1 MDGRLVLLGLIV
13 VIAGTTARN
22 LQPVPS
28 AAEER
33 AERTLERALDA
44 VLVEVDRSQLCYLR
58 RRDRY
63 ADTIPSL
70 QFSRGHF
77 MRRALENDLDITLR
91 TSEDGQSYQGTVSG
105 QDVHAVLE
113 RRGTELT
120 RLDVGDRPPP
130 QVASSC

>member
-1 MDGRLVLLGLIV
+1 VDGRLILLGLIV

-22 LQPVPS
+22 LQPVQS
-28 AAEER
+28 DAEAR
-33 AERTLERALDA
+33 AERRLERALDA

-70 QFSRGHF
+70 QFTRGHF
-77 MRRALENDLDITLR
+77 MRRALQNDLDITLR
-91 TSEDGQSYQGTVSG
+91 TSEDGQSYQERVTGLGVA
-105 QDVHAVLE
+105 AVLE

-120 RLDVGDRPPP
+120 RLEVGDRAPP
-130 QVASSC
+130 QVATSC

>member
-1 MDGRLVLLGLIV
+1 MILLGVIV

-70 QFSRGHF
+70 QFTRGHF
-77 MRRALENDLDITLR
+77 MRRALQNDLDITLR
-91 TSEDGQSYQGTVSG
+91 TSEDGQRYQARVTGL
-105 QDVHAVLE
+105 DVAAVLE

-120 RLDVGDRPPP
+120 RLEVGDRAPP
-130 QVASSC
+130 QVATSC

>member
-1 MDGRLVLLGLIV
+1 LILLGLIV

-22 LQPVPS
+22 LQPVQS
-28 AAEER
+28 DAEAR
-33 AERTLERALDA
+33 AERRLERALDA

-70 QFSRGHF
+70 QFTRGHF
-77 MRRALENDLDITLR
+77 MRRALQNDLDITLR
-91 TSEDGQSYQGTVSG
+91 TSEDGQSYQERVTGLGVA
-105 QDVHAVLE
+105 AVLE

-120 RLDVGDRPPP
+120 RLEVGDRAPP
-130 QVASSC
+130 QVATGC

>member
-1 MDGRLVLLGLIV
+1 MILLGLIV

-22 LQPVPS
+22 LQPVQS
-28 AAEER
+28 DAEAR
-33 AERTLERALDA
+33 AERRLERALDA

-70 QFSRGHF
+70 QFTRGHF
-77 MRRALENDLDITLR
+77 MRRALQNDLDITLR
-91 TSEDGQSYQGTVSG
+91 TSEDGQSYQERVTGLGVA
-105 QDVHAVLE
+105 AVLE

-120 RLDVGDRPPP
+120 RLEVGDRAPP
-130 QVASSC
+130 QVATSC

>member
-1 MDGRLVLLGLIV
+1 VDGRLILLGLIV

-22 LQPVPS
+22 LQPVQS
-28 AAEER
+28 DAEAR
-33 AERTLERALDA
+33 AERRLERALDA

-70 QFSRGHF
+70 QFTRGHF
-77 MRRALENDLDITLR
+77 MRRALQNDLDITLR
-91 TSEDGQSYQGTVSG
+91 TSEDGQSYQERVTGLGVA
-105 QDVHAVLE
+105 AVLE

-120 RLDVGDRPPP
+120 RLEVGDRAPP
-130 QVASSC
+130 QVATGC